1 MVFYLMKRLADGSQ
15 LDGYDRRI
23 LSELQRDGRI
33 KNQALAELVGLSAA
47 ACWRRVKTLEDAGII
62 RRYTALVDPAALG
75 QGLCVL
81 VMVSLTRHGVD
92 SNVEFEQAVRDWP
105 EVLECYA
112 VTGNADFMLR
122 VVIPDMSAYDAFLT
136 HKLFSLTGI
145 SQVNSNF
152 TLREVKQDTAI
163 PL

>member
-1 MVFYLMKRLADGSQ
+1 MKGLVTELQ
-15 LDGYDRRI
+15 LDSFDRKI
-23 LSELQRDGRI
+23 LMELQRDGRM
-33 KNQALAELVGLSAA
+33 KNQELADRVGLSAA
-47 ACWRRVKTLEDAGII
+47 ACWRRVKALETEGII

-81 VMVSLTRHGVD
+81 VMVSLVRHGAESSTV
-92 SNVEFEQAVRDWP
+92 FEKAVQSWP

-122 VVIPDMSAYDAFLT
+122 VVIPDMQAYDNFLT
-136 HKLFSLTGI
+136 HKLFSLEGI